1 MALPEILNQ
10 NFCAN
15 YVKMFLLWAKP
26 LSDLAKYRLNVT
38 IHKHDCIYSQKGTV
52 QWKYRQ
58 WFWNVFKMQE
68 IISRIRGF
76 AWNADDFSQRYW
88 KADIRKFRHGV
99 HTEIYS
105 VFKVKNQK
113 KFQSGSAKCNWT
125 WKEASLTR
133 RTDAK
138 WLYSTNL
145 DANWNTLTGLCIGVL
160 SPTAIQILYSQFA
173 NLFTSKLKRIKLAR
187 YL

>member
-1 MALPEILNQ
+1 MIFQRDTIVNCILKKQAEQFLLEMNRLPWCKVEKLSRMYANCKIIHGWGTYFSIMALPEILNQ

-38 IHKHDCIYSQKGTV
+38 IHKHDCIYSQKGTA

-76 AWNADDFSQRYW
+76 AWNSDDFSQRYW

-99 HTEIYS
+99 HTEIYG
-105 VFKVKNQK
+105 VFKVKNRK

-125 WKEASLTR
+125 WK
-133 RTDAK
+133 
-138 WLYSTNL
+138 
-145 DANWNTLTGLCIGVL
+145 
-160 SPTAIQILYSQFA
+160 
-173 NLFTSKLKRIKLAR
+173 
-187 YL
+187 